1 VNRLTTLVGTSCLLA
16 GCATAYQPHAG
27 DDAAR
32 LRVRLGNGFGL
43 TTLWTHVRPVTDG
56 RCGEPVRLGMLSPP
70 VAPATTPR
78 GPSPPEPSPQAPR
91 AGMVGSSD
99 ALRTDVGEYALAP
112 RMYQVGLIGTT
123 FGRQCG
129 AVALLALEPGHQ
141 YELELW
147 FESAQQRCLIRG
159 TRLEGQ
165 VFRPMALKEGSKA
178 CA

>member
-1 VNRLTTLVGTSCLLA
+1 VSTQSV
-16 GCATAYQPHAG
+16 QPHLITQYRSG
-27 DDAAR
+27 HCRIECDVSR
-32 LRVRLGNGFGL
+32 
-43 TTLWTHVRPVTDG
+43 
-56 RCGEPVRLGMLSPP
+56 GEPTHHLDP
-70 VAPATTPR
+70 
-78 GPSPPEPSPQAPR
+78 
-91 AGMVGSSD
+91 
-99 ALRTDVGEYALAP
+99 LRTDVGEYALAP

-129 AVALLALEPGHQ
+129 AVALLALEPGRQ